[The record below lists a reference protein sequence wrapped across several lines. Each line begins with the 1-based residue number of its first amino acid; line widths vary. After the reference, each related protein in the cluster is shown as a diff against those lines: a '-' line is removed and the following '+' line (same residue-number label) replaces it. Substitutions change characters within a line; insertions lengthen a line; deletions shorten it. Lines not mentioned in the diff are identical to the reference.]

1 MVAPLDGDAV
11 PPAGCDGF
19 TLAGRRAVVL
29 AVQPRRRPVPVGQPR
44 GRTILVTTN
53 PARSHCP
60 AMNRHLLLLTLCQGL
75 FLSNNVTFI
84 AINGLVGLALAPV
97 AWMATLPVAG
107 YVLGGALAA
116 PLVARHQRAWG
127 RQRTFQLGL
136 VVAMVAA
143 ALCAWAAMVSSF
155 WLLCGATV
163 LAGYYNANASLY
175 RFAAAELVAP
185 GMKEKA
191 ISWVLAGGILGAF
204 VGPNLAA
211 AARNALPQPFAGA
224 YLALVGIALLA
235 LLLMSRITF
244 PPLNAPGTAPKQG
257 RPLREIARQPV
268 FIVAVAA
275 CALGY
280 GIMNLLM
287 AATPI
292 AMAQCSHPFSSAA
305 LVLELHV
312 LGMYAPSFF
321 TGSLVKR
328 VGALPVMVAGLVLNI
343 VCVLIALNGVDLMHF
358 ITALVTLGVGW
369 NFLFIGGTTL
379 ATEAYRPEERTTA
392 QATVDFCVYATMT
405 LTAFGSGALVT
416 TGGWQAMN
424 LGSLL
429 PLGLLAAAL
438 GWLAWRRRA
447 GLAPLVV

>member
-1 MVAPLDGDAV
+1 
-11 PPAGCDGF
+11 
-19 TLAGRRAVVL
+19 
-29 AVQPRRRPVPVGQPR
+29 
-44 GRTILVTTN
+44 
-53 PARSHCP
+53 
-60 AMNRHLLLLTLCQGL
+60 MNRKLLLLALCQGL

-84 AINGLVGLALAPV
+84 AVNGLVGLSLAPL

-107 YVLGGALAA
+107 YVAGGALAA

-127 RQRTFQLGL
+127 RRRTFQLGL
-136 VVAMVAA
+136 LVAMLAS
-143 ALCAWAAMVSSF
+143 ALCAWAAVTRNF
-155 WLLCGATV
+155 WLLTAATL

-185 GMKEKA
+185 SMKEKA

-204 VGPNLAA
+204 VGPNLAV
-211 AARNALPQPFAGA
+211 AARDALPQPFAGA
-224 YLALVGIALLA
+224 YIALVGIALLA
-235 LLLMSRITF
+235 LLLMSRIEF
-244 PPLNAPGTAPKQG
+244 PPLVAPGSVAIRG

-280 GIMNLLM
+280 GVMNLLM

-292 AMAQCSHPFSSAA
+292 AMAQSSHPFSAVA
-305 LVLELHV
+305 LVLEWHV
-312 LGMYAPSFF
+312 VGMYAPSFF
-321 TGSLVKR
+321 TGSLIKR
-328 VGALPVMVAGLVLNI
+328 VGAVPVMVAGLVLNI
-343 VCVLIALNGVDLMHF
+343 ACVLIALSGVDLMHF
-358 ITALVTLGVGW
+358 MAALLLLGVGW

-416 TGGWQAMN
+416 TGGWSAMN
-424 LGSLL
+424 FGTLL
-429 PLGLLAAAL
+429 PLSVLGAAL
-438 GWLAWRRRA
+438 LWLALRRRRISLA
-447 GLAPLVV
+447 GVPP